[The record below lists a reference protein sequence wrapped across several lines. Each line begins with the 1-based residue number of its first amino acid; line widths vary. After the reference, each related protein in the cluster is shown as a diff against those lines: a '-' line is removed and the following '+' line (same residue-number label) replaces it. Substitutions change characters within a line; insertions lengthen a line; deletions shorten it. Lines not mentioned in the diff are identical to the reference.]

1 MIMKTNEVIREMKSI
16 NNSISKIFKNVG
28 YVDGNEYDN
37 LDFDSTN
44 PDEIFLEKQMSK
56 IFYMYECSQ
65 NLFEYLD
72 IEIKY
77 ESKLFLNDDGR
88 YETEKGDYFT
98 YGSIIE
104 YLSND
109 DRYSD
114 YPFWRKSRV
123 ESDGNEYYIVDE
135 PKVSLSGLLVR
146 VRG

>member
-1 MIMKTNEVIREMKSI
+1 MVDKNEVIRKLNSMKIEIKSLVKATDYYEGEGF
-16 NNSISKIFKNVG
+16 S
-28 YVDGNEYDN
+28 ELN
-37 LDFDSTN
+37 LNLEN
-44 PDEIFLEKQMSK
+44 PNDIFLENELSR
-56 IFYMYECSQ
+56 IFYELEKAQ
-65 NLFEYLD
+65 NKIEYLD
-72 IEIKY
+72 RPIKY
-77 ESKLFLNDDGR
+77 ESKLFLNDDDR

-98 YGSIIE
+98 CGSIIE

-123 ESDGNEYYIVDE
+123 ESDGGEYYIVDE